1 MPKFGEIKTRTEDG
15 QSEFLKTKTRHQ
27 ESQAKFLETK
37 TKGDSDKDASK
48 K

>member
-1 MPKFGEIKTRTEDG
+1 MPKFGEIKTRSKEG
-15 QSEFLKTKTRHQ
+15 QAEFLKIKTRHQ